1 MKKKIIWSSV
11 VAVVVAALIGGG
23 VYAWM
28 EYDKQQKEKESAE
41 AKKSVE
47 VVAEA
52 DFAYVNVEYVIS
64 QSEIF
69 KTEGEALRAKTEK
82 AQQRLTNREQELQN
96 KMQKLAEKYQKGL
109 ITTADAQKQQ
119 QSIERKIANYQTNT
133 QKEAQALE
141 EENVVFTNRT
151 QDLVMRAIREIN
163 ADKKYKLVIN
173 ATALLDGDEALDI
186 SAAVLAKVNELY
198 AKDKAEAK
206 KTEASK

>member
-28 EYDKQQKEKESAE
+28 EYDKQQKEKASAE

-52 DFAYVNVEYVIS
+52 DFAYVNVEYVVS

-96 KMQKLAEKYQKGL
+96 KMQKLAEKYQKAL
-109 ITTADAQKQQ
+109 ITTRDAQQQ
-119 QSIERKIANYQTNT
+119 ERQLQDEAAKFQASAQKKIQ
-133 QKEAQALE
+133 ELE
-141 EENVVFTNRT
+141 EENVVLQNRIN
-151 QDLVMRAIREIN
+151 DLVMRAVQAVN
-163 ADKKYKLVIN
+163 SNKQYKMIIQSS
-173 ATALLDGDEALDI
+173 ALLDADEAYNL
-186 SAAVLAKVNELY
+186 SEKVLAEVNALY
-198 AKDKAEAK
+198 AAEKAEK
-206 KTEASK
+206 KANK

>member
-1 MKKKIIWSSV
+1 MKRIFWALL
-11 VAVVVAALIGGG
+11 VATITLASCQNQTTEAAADVQNAETEAINGG
-23 VYAWM
+23 
-28 EYDKQQKEKESAE
+28 DI
-41 AKKSVE
+41 
-47 VVAEA
+47 
-52 DFAYVNVEYVIS
+52 AYVRVDYVIAE
-64 QSEIF
+64 SELY
-69 KTEGEALRAKTEK
+69 KTEGVALQEKTEK
-82 AQQRLTNREQELQN
+82 ASKSWAQKEKNLQYEAT
-96 KMQKLAEKYQKGL
+96 QLQEKYQKGL

-119 QSIERKIANYQTNT
+119 QNIERKIANYQTNT